1 MINKDS
7 NVDTRTLDVNAVGGE
22 AHHSDKPLCSFPKE
36 EALESGNAVEGLE
49 TCGSSLEGSLS
60 MVSDGISDLQNT
72 ERCNEDACFRDL
84 SQGNAK
90 EDTIVDN
97 QSAVDTS
104 GSPMVAI
111 KDDSSSE
118 GHIVGVS
125 KSECITSPNFQQ
137 NVGTIEKTYAESSAS
152 MEKQLLNIGNQMDTE
167 VLLSNSEA
175 SMFAVGDKNTST
187 VNKRNNDNKA
197 GSFSSLGAVA
207 STKSCIL
214 GEATQVCENSEPDKQ
229 GDRENFCQDVSA
241 IDQENEIATFDSSLL
256 HCDVDQSH
264 LVDTG
269 VSSSSVSAG
278 NMETKLTTSTVSV
291 DVKPVNNSGILRKLS

>member
-1 MINKDS
+1 M
-7 NVDTRTLDVNAVGGE
+7 
-22 AHHSDKPLCSFPKE
+22 
-36 EALESGNAVEGLE
+36 
-49 TCGSSLEGSLS
+49 
-60 MVSDGISDLQNT
+60 
-72 ERCNEDACFRDL
+72 
-84 SQGNAK
+84 
-90 EDTIVDN
+90 
-97 QSAVDTS
+97 
-104 GSPMVAI
+104 
-111 KDDSSSE
+111 
-118 GHIVGVS
+118 
-125 KSECITSPNFQQ
+125 
-137 NVGTIEKTYAESSAS
+137 GTIEKTYAESSAS